1 MEVLLTLST
10 DELFNVLIKI
20 ENADV
25 NRKFPWF
32 SGGGSFFKVQS
43 IFGILDMECAGA
55 PLSVYYYSALASGST
70 WLKMLQSSSVSRG
83 PDICQLP

>member
-32 SGGGSFFKVQS
+32 SGGGSFLRFNQS
-43 IFGILDMECAGA
+43 LAFLIWN
-55 PLSVYYYSALASGST
+55 ALA
-70 WLKMLQSSSVSRG
+70 RH
-83 PDICQLP
+83 

>member
-32 SGGGSFFKVQS
+32 SGGGSFFLGS
-43 IFGILDMECAGA
+43 INLWH
-55 PLSVYYYSALASGST
+55 S
-70 WLKMLQSSSVSRG
+70 
-83 PDICQLP
+83 

>member
-55 PLSVYYYSALASGST
+55 PLSVYST
-70 WLKMLQSSSVSRG
+70 A
-83 PDICQLP
+83 QL